1 MVSVSW
7 LEQASAPAA
16 STPAA
21 RIRPVERRPRR
32 VQARQAMYHDKE
44 SLLWQLCGGN
54 PELVEAK
61 TVFDAAA
68 AGDETGLKLL
78 DGYTPI
84 FSEGLTNL
92 INIFQ
97 PAYLCIGG
105 GVSKAGD
112 ALLVPL
118 KEKIRSRL
126 YSKNAK
132 KNTQIVLARLNNDA
146 GILGA
151 ALLEK

>member
-1 MVSVSW
+1 MN
-7 LEQASAPAA
+7 QKSAPIYEALEHF
-16 STPAA
+16 
-21 RIRPVERRPRR
+21 RKKR
-32 VQARQAMYHDKE
+32 VVPFDVPGHKR
-44 SLLWQLCGGN
+44 GRGN

-78 DGYTPI
+78 DGYTTI
-84 FSEGLTNL
+84 LSEGLTNL